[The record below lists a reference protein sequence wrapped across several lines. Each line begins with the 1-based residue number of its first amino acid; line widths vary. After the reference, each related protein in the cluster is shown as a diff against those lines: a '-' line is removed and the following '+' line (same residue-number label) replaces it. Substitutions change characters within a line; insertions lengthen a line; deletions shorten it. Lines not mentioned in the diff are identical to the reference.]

1 MAVSRRGFLR
11 QSLTGAL
18 VLGAGLPALAKVD
31 DNEPLVLTILHTNDV
46 HSQVDPMPARHPKY
60 PNQGGFARR
69 AAMIKQ
75 VRSENAHVLLLDSG
89 DIFQGSPYFNF
100 YKGKLEIDLMNK
112 MGYDASTLGNH
123 EFDNGSDLLAER
135 IREASFPFLNCNYT
149 FDGSVLQTLIKP
161 YRIVDRGQLKI
172 GILGVGIE
180 LNGLIDPSKSKNVGW
195 RHPVELAEKTAQYL
209 KKKEGCH
216 YVICLSHLGYQYDNE
231 QISDVCLAAETS
243 SIDMILGGHTHTF
256 MPKPDF
262 VVNKAGRS
270 VVINQTGWAGVRLG
284 RLDVSF
290 DAQTLAVT
298 SCGSVNYIV

>member
-46 HSQVDPMPARHPKY
+46 HSQIDPMPATHSKY

-69 AAMIKQ
+69 AAMIRQ

-135 IREASFPFLNCNYT
+135 ICEASFPFLNCNYT
-149 FDGSVLQTLIKP
+149 FDGSVLQPLIKP
-161 YRIVDRGQLKI
+161 YRIIERGKLKI
-172 GILGVGIE
+172 GVLGVGIE
-180 LNGLIDPSKSKNVGW
+180 LNGLIDPSKSQNVGW

-209 KKKEGCH
+209 KNQEGCH

-231 QISDVCLAAETS
+231 QISDVRLAAETS

-290 DAQTLAVT
+290 DIQTFAVT
-298 SCGSVNYIV
+298 SCDSVNYIV